1 MLSDISIRKYE
12 IGGFYMSIKNVTIAG
27 GGVLGSQIAFQ
38 TAFTGFNVTLYDIND
53 EAIDHAKQLLASY
66 VPEYEAFYDDGDKA
80 ASVIDHMSFSTSL
93 AEAVADA
100 DLVIEA
106 IPESVKIKVSYYQ
119 ELSSVAPE
127 KTIFATNSSTFV
139 PSQFAEYVDRPEKFL
154 AIHFANQIWK
164 NNNAEIMGHP
174 GTEGKYLDEVVQFA
188 KDIRMVPF
196 RLYKEQHG
204 YILNSLLVPL
214 LDAAQKLWVNGV
226 ADPETID
233 KSWMI
238 ATGAPQGPF
247 AILDVVG
254 LNTPYNLSLAQAE
267 TDAEAAEIAKAL
279 KAMIDAGKTG
289 AASGEGFYK
298 YPNPAF
304 LDPNFLK

>member
-1 MLSDISIRKYE
+1 MEKYRIE
-12 IGGFYMSIKNVTIAG
+12 EFCMTIKNVTVAG

-38 TAFTGFNVTLYDIND
+38 AAFTGFKVTLYDIND
-53 EAIDHAKQLLASY
+53 GALDHAKQLLASY
-66 VPEYEAFYDDGDKA
+66 VPEFEDFYDDGDRA
-80 ASVIDHMSFSTSL
+80 DSVIDQMSFSTSL

-106 IPESVKIKVSYYQ
+106 IPESVKIKVDYYT
-119 ELSSVAPE
+119 ELSKVAPA

-164 NNNAEIMGHP
+164 NNNAEVMGHP
-174 GTEGKYLDEVVQFA
+174 GTEDKYLDEVVQFA

-226 ADPETID
+226 SDPETID

-254 LNTPYNLSLAQAE
+254 LNTPYNLALAKAD
-267 TDAEAAEIAKAL
+267 TDAQSAEIAKAL
-279 KAMIDAGKTG
+279 KAMIDDGKTG
-289 AASGEGFYK
+289 AASGEGFYQ

-304 LDPNFLK
+304 AEPDFLK